1 MKRQQT
7 LANRVAIL
15 GLGLIGGSLALAL
28 KRAAAVSEIV
38 AWGRNQQRLDKA
50 IEMGIVDR
58 ATTDMA
64 AAIAGA
70 DVIVIATPLGTMSAV
85 LDQLV
90 AVLPSDMA
98 NNVTIT
104 DVGSAKVRLI
114 ELAKSRLNERFSRF
128 VPGHPVAGAEHSG
141 FEAAT
146 ADLYEKRRV
155 VLTPVSDTDATA
167 VQLVTELW
175 QCCGAELVIMDAQS
189 HDDLLA
195 LTSHLPHVVAYLLVD
210 LLVQQGGQDARQFA
224 AGGFYDITRI
234 ASSNPEMWRDIFND
248 NSDSV
253 VKLLDHYIDGLSAFK
268 QAIADGDDEALMQVM
283 QRAKSA
289 RDGLV

>member
-1 MKRQQT
+1 MKIKRQQT
-7 LANRVAIL
+7 LTNRVAIL

-38 AWGRNQQRLDKA
+38 AWGRDQQRLDKA
-50 IEMGIVDR
+50 VEMGIVDR
-58 ATTDMA
+58 ATTDMS

-85 LDQLV
+85 FDQLV
-90 AVLPSDMA
+90 PVLPSD
-98 NNVTIT
+98 VIIT

-114 ELAKSRLNERFSRF
+114 ELARSRLNEQFCRF
-128 VPGHPVAGAEHSG
+128 VPAHPVAGAEHSG

-146 ADLYEKRRV
+146 VDLYEKRRV
-155 VLTPVSDTDATA
+155 VLTPVSATDATA
-167 VQLVTELW
+167 IQLVKELW
-175 QCCGAELVIMDAQS
+175 QCCGAELVIMDAQA
-189 HDDLLA
+189 HDDVLA
-195 LTSHLPHVVAYLLVD
+195 LTSHLPHAVAYLLVD

-234 ASSNPEMWRDIFND
+234 ASSSPEMWRDIFND

-289 RDGLV
+289 RDDLA